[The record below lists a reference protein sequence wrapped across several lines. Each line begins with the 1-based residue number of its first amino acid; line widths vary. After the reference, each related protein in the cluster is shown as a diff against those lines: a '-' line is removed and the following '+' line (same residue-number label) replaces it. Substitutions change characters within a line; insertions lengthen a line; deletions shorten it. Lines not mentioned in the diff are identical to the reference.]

1 MEPFIAQIMMFGG
14 NFAPRGWAFCEG
26 QLLSISSHTALFSLL
41 GTIYGGDGRTT
52 FALPDMRGRSPIGQ
66 GHGSGLTPRS
76 FGQRGGVESVTL
88 NQLQMPSHTHS
99 VNSSGSPSA
108 SVKATTETAD
118 SRVPPVVQAG
128 DVLASPRGS
137 TFTYKSNPSQGSLV
151 DLGGVSGGG
160 AGQITVGN
168 TGGSQSHENMP
179 PFQVIPFVIALQGV
193 FPSRN

>member
-26 QLLSISSHTALFSLL
+26 QLLPISSNTALFSLI

-66 GHGSGLTPRS
+66 GNGSGLTPRP

-88 NQLQMPSHTHS
+88 SQVQMPSHSHS
-99 VNSSGSPSA
+99 ASAQGAGLTVQNADANQGSPNNSSYIGKP
-108 SVKATTETAD
+108 
-118 SRVPPVVQAG
+118 
-128 DVLASPRGS
+128 
-137 TFTYKSNPSQGSLV
+137 
-151 DLGGVSGGG
+151 VSGSGSVGLYTNSTGNPVTINGG
-160 AGQITVGN
+160 SAPNVTVGN
-168 TGGSQSHENMP
+168 TGGNQAHENMP
-179 PFQVIPFVIALQGV
+179 PFQVISFVIALQGV

>member
-26 QLLSISSHTALFSLL
+26 QLLPISNNAALFSLI

-66 GHGSGLTPRS
+66 GHGSGLTPRP

-99 VNSSGSPSA
+99 AGSLSVRIPANSSDG
-108 SVKATTETAD
+108 D
-118 SRVPPVVQAG
+118 SNDPTNR
-128 DVLASPRGS
+128 VLASPVFTNEQRQTIAVNAYADNGNTQMAAAQAAGS
-137 TFTYKSNPSQGSLV
+137 TN
-151 DLGGVSGGG
+151 
-160 AGQITVGN
+160 N
-168 TGGSQSHENMP
+168 TGGNQPHENMP

>member
-26 QLLSISSHTALFSLL
+26 QLLPISNNAALFSLI

-66 GHGSGLTPRS
+66 GHGSGLTPRP

-99 VNSSGSPSA
+99 ATVSLSGGAIRASTSNADKSAPAGGDHLAAARVPSDLGSSPAYSYISNSGS
-108 SVKATTETAD
+108 T
-118 SRVPPVVQAG
+118 VP
-128 DVLASPRGS
+128 
-137 TFTYKSNPSQGSLV
+137 
-151 DLGGVSGGG
+151 LGGFDAPTAS
-160 AGQITVGN
+160 AQVGN